1 LLDSNIEQS
10 RAELAAFVKAQ
21 GSRPSADQKL
31 EIMKRREKLSKRLEE
46 FSEAGQGHFPNLE
59 INEGTIHDPPLSEDI
74 VDDDDWSDCDEEE
87 TPAPSIPSLPDQGYG
102 SAEHQQIL
110 IPSSFQAAL
119 LPTSLGEARC
129 VEIELRVAQANNALK
144 RLREA
149 IGYKSFLYRKR
160 IRAEKSKKRV
170 TRAYDAVQGSDR
182 DMKSALRA
190 YNQARWA
197 LNQLNAPRGTRDRY
211 KPIGKKDTRALT
223 TVYDG
228 NARGQ
233 RNIALPWFWNMA
245 VADDSSGSTYM
256 EQGQI
261 QSLLLLC
268 MN

>member
-1 LLDSNIEQS
+1 MGKHRHQNS
-10 RAELAAFVKAQ
+10 
-21 GSRPSADQKL
+21 GSP
-31 EIMKRREKLSKRLEE
+31 LSKRLEE
-46 FSEAGQGHFPNLE
+46 FSEASQGHFPNLE

-74 VDDDDWSDCDEEE
+74 VDVDDWSYCDEEE

-110 IPSSFQAAL
+110 LPSSFQAAL

-144 RLREA
+144 HLREA
-149 IGYKSFLYRKR
+149 IGYKSFLDWKR
-160 IRAEKSKKRV
+160 IRAKKSKKRV

-182 DMKSALRA
+182 DMKSALQA

-197 LNQLNAPRGTRDRY
+197 LNQLNAPQGTCDRY

-228 NARGQ
+228 NAQGQ
-233 RNIALPWFWNMA
+233 RN
-245 VADDSSGSTYM
+245 
-256 EQGQI
+256 
-261 QSLLLLC
+261 
-268 MN
+268 

>member
-1 LLDSNIEQS
+1 LV
-10 RAELAAFVKAQ
+10 AFVKAQ
-21 GSRPSADQKL
+21 GSLPSADQKL

-46 FSEAGQGHFPNLE
+46 FSEAGQGHFPNLDVT
-59 INEGTIHDPPLSEDI
+59 EGTIHAPPLSEEI
-74 VDDDDWSDCDEEE
+74 VDDEDWSDCDEEE
-87 TPAPSIPSLPDQGYG
+87 MLVPSIPSLPDQGYR

-110 IPSSFQAAL
+110 LPSSFQAAL

-149 IGYKSFLYRKR
+149 IGYKSFLYRRR
-160 IRAEKSKKRV
+160 IRSEKSKKPI
-170 TRAYDAVQGSDR
+170 TRAYDAVQASDR
-182 DMKSALRA
+182 EMKSALRA

-197 LNQLNAPRGTRDRY
+197 LNQLNATRGTRDRY

-233 RNIALPWFWNMA
+233 RNIPLPWFWSMA

-261 QSLLLLC
+261 QSLQLY

>member
-1 LLDSNIEQS
+1 MSEVHHWKFQNLTKF

-21 GSRPSADQKL
+21 GNHPSADQKL
-31 EIMKRREKLSKRLEE
+31 EIMKRREKLAKQLED
-46 FSEAGQGHFPNLE
+46 FSEAGQGHFPNLDVR
-59 INEGTIHDPPLSEDI
+59 EGTIHDPPLSEEI
-74 VDDDDWSDCDEEE
+74 LDDDDWSDCDEEE
-87 TPAPSIPSLPDQGYG
+87 MVSPTLPSLPNQRHG

-110 IPSSFQAAL
+110 LPSSFRATL
-119 LPTSLGEARC
+119 LPTSLREARW
-129 VEIELRVAQANNALK
+129 VEIQLRVAQANNALK

-160 IRAEKSKKRV
+160 IRSEKSKKRV
-170 TRAYDAVQGSDR
+170 TRAHDEVHASDR
-182 DMKSALRA
+182 EMKSALRA

-197 LNQLNAPRGTRDRY
+197 LDQLNALQAVRDPF
-211 KPIGKKDTRALT
+211 KPIRKTDTRALT

-256 EQGQI
+256 EQGEI
-261 QSLLLLC
+261 G
-268 MN
+268 